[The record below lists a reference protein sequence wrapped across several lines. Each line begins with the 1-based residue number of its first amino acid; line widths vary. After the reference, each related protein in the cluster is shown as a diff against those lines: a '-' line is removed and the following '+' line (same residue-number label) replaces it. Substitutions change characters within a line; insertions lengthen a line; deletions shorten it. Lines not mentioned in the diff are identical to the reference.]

1 MFFKEVVNEWEEVTY
16 VPTPLGY
23 AAGVAVLLLLVAA
36 AVFLAKKGSQTPDA
50 KEENGR
56 KQSGKMNAKRLVF
69 CAMSL
74 ALGVALSAVSGI
86 LPSMPMG
93 GSVTLFSMLVV
104 CLPGYFYGLGTGLL
118 TGVAYG
124 VLQLLIKPYVLYPA
138 QLVMDY
144 ILAFGALGL
153 SGLFCNAKKN
163 GLLLGY
169 VAAILGRYVFA
180 VLSGVLFFA
189 AYAWEGWNP
198 VLYSLAYNGIYIFAE
213 AAVTVLILQIPSVKK
228 AIAVVKKL
236 AVEA

>member
-23 AAGVAVLLLLVAA
+23 VAGVVVLLLLVAA
-36 AVFLAKKGSQTPDA
+36 AVFLAKKGSRTPDA
-50 KEENGR
+50 EENGR

-74 ALGVALSAVSGI
+74 ALGVALSVVSGI

-124 VLQLLIKPYVLYPA
+124 ILQLLIKPYVLYPA

-144 ILAFGALGL
+144 ILAFGALGI
-153 SGLFCNAKKN
+153 SGLFSNAKKN
-163 GLLLGY
+163 GLLFGY
-169 VAAILGRYVFA
+169 VAAVLGRYVFA

-189 AYAWEGWNP
+189 AYAWDGWNP

-213 AAVTVLILQIPSVKK
+213 AAVTILILQIPSVKK
-228 AIAVVKKL
+228 AIAAVKKL
-236 AVEA
+236 AGEA

>member
-23 AAGVAVLLLLVAA
+23 AAGVVVLLLLVAA

-50 KEENGR
+50 DENGR
-56 KQSGKMNAKRLVF
+56 KQLGKMNAKRLVF

-74 ALGVALSAVSGI
+74 ALGVALSVVSGI

-153 SGLFCNAKKN
+153 SGLFSNAKKN

-198 VLYSLAYNGIYIFAE
+198 MLYSLAYNGIYIFAE

-236 AVEA
+236 AAEA

>member
-23 AAGVAVLLLLVAA
+23 AAGVVVLLLLVAA
-36 AVFLAKKGSQTPDA
+36 AVFLAKKGSRTPDA
-50 KEENGR
+50 EENGR

-124 VLQLLIKPYVLYPA
+124 ILQLLIKPYVLYPA

-153 SGLFCNAKKN
+153 SGLFSNAKKN
-163 GLLLGY
+163 GLLFGY

-236 AVEA
+236 AGEA